1 MSRDL
6 SEVKGARLT
15 ESHGKNV
22 RGRRDSKCQ
31 SPEEMGV
38 DVRSWEASK
47 EVHGIGTEGG
57 RESGRGWDRE

>member
-15 ESHGKNV
+15 DSHGKNV
-22 RGRRDSKCQ
+22 GGRRDSKCQ

-38 DVRSWEASK
+38 DVMSWEDSK
-47 EVHGIGTEGG
+47 ELHWIGTEGG
-57 RESGRGWDRE
+57 RESARGWDRE